1 MHLQRSGERL
11 GRGGVGRCRDSEGGG
26 LGGGGGI
33 GREEV
38 FLVLPTNLRYLQQTA
53 ISPTPAASVLEFS
66 IAHVHTHTSPPSV
79 GAGWLWPS
87 WPARSG
93 RISH

>member
-1 MHLQRSGERL
+1 MHLQRGGERL
-11 GRGGVGRCRDSEGGG
+11 GSGGGGRCRGSEGRGW
-26 LGGGGGI
+26 GGGEG
-33 GREEV
+33 EEV